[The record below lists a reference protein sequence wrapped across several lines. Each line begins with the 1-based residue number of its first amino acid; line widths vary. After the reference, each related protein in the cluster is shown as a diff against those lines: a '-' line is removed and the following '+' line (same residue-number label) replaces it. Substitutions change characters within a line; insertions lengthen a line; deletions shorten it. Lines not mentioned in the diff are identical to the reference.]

1 MSRISSG
8 NGRSLVSLGERRERG
23 RGEGGREQKRTILIE
38 IL

>member
-23 RGEGGREQKRTILIE
+23 EGGREQKRTILIE